1 MAGTYHLILLPLFSL
16 LSTSSGRAF
25 MLLVIQGPIV
35 AVSFSPFLQQAIEQ
49 RVLSLATRRDITSHQ
64 LLPLFHAMPPYRSQ
78 LTISPA

>member
-25 MLLVIQGPIV
+25 MLLMIQGPII
-35 AVSFSPFLQQAIEQ
+35 AVSFSPFLQQAIKPQ
-49 RVLSLATRRDITSHQ
+49 VLSPATRRDTTSHQ
-64 LLPLFHAMPPYRSQ
+64 LPPLFHAMPPYRSQ